1 MKFYK
6 TAHCFE
12 SRASPDDNKR
22 RNVIIRV
29 KRPRAKT
36 RGMQALGQAQRRSD
50 GSRHPML
57 DPRVKREEDKRRN
70 VIIRVKHECKLS
82 DKRSTDKR
90 MHRLSDTYYAIL
102 GRRRGSRYA
111 RLDPRVKREE
121 DKRRNVILG
130 QAQLRSNEMD
140 SLLLNGI

>member
-1 MKFYK
+1 M
-6 TAHCFE
+6 
-12 SRASPDDNKR
+12 SSSDKR
-22 RNVIIRV
+22 SVD
-29 KRPRAKT
+29 PRFSSLLSSSCLT
-36 RGMQALGQAQRRSD
+36 RGSSIACVEILGSSPEDDKKRS
-50 GSRHPML
+50 
-57 DPRVKREEDKRRN
+57 